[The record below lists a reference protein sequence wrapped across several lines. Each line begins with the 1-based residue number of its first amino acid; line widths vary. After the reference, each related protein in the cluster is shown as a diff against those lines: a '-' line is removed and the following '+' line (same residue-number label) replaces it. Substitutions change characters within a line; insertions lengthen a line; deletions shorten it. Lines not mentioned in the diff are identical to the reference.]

1 MKNQKGFSLVELLV
15 VVIILAIIAAIAI
28 PSLLAS
34 RRAANEAA
42 AVTSLRTLHSSQAA
56 YQAIHLQ
63 TYSPTLT
70 ALGPAGDALIDGA
83 LAAGTK
89 NNYTFALTTNSA
101 ATPANTLYCATAIP
115 AAGSGGVR
123 RYAVDNTGGIYQS
136 AADGTSAPTCAA
148 GAMTLNGATAIQ

>member
-1 MKNQKGFSLVELLV
+1 V

-42 AVTSLRTLHSSQAA
+42 AVTSLRTLHSAQAA

-63 TYSPTLT
+63 TYASALT
-70 ALGPAGDALIDGA
+70 TLGPSGDALIDAA
-83 LAAGTK
+83 LAGGTK
-89 NNYTFALTTNSA
+89 NSYTFAMSTNTSA
-101 ATPANTLYCATAIP
+101 PADTFYCATATP

-123 RYAVDNTGGIYQS
+123 IYGVDRTGGILQS
-136 AADGTSAPTCAA
+136 TATGTSAPTCALGVLTA
-148 GAMTLNGATAIQ
+148 NGATAIQ